1 MKEKRITVPDRGG
14 SRRHGDPPAWLD
26 KSLPLEQRRELLE
39 RAIRELDSL
48 QQRCGPATSV
58 FQADAVTRAKK

>member
-1 MKEKRITVPDRGG
+1 MKEKRITVPARGG

-39 RAIRELDSL
+39 RAIRDLDSL
-48 QQRCGPATSV
+48 HQRGGPLTGGDL
-58 FQADAVTRAKK
+58 ADAIIQGEK